1 MHDTNGPDYVAFT
14 SPVVFGVRLCS
25 IAGMDARELT
35 AFAQRYTDA
44 WNAHNAAASAACYT
58 EDGSLAINGGEPAQG
73 RAAVQAVMQGFHDAF
88 PGAVLTM
95 DAIRGA
101 GDRAV
106 YLWTYEGTN
115 TGPGGTG
122 NRVRFSGWEAW
133 TFAPSWLVQRSIGT
147 FDQDEYERQLA
158 NGI

>member
-1 MHDTNGPDYVAFT
+1 MDTH
-14 SPVVFGVRLCS
+14 
-25 IAGMDARELT
+25 ELT
-35 AFAQRYTDA
+35 AFAQRYTNA
-44 WNAHNAAASAACYT
+44 WNAHDAVASAACYA
-58 EDGSLAINGGEPAQG
+58 EDGSLTINGGEPAEG

-88 PGAVLTM
+88 PDAVLTM

-106 YLWTYEGTN
+106 YLWTYEGAN

-133 TFAPSWLVQRSIGT
+133 TLSELGLVQRSLGN
-147 FDQDEYERQLA
+147 FDEHEYERQLA

>member
-1 MHDTNGPDYVAFT
+1 
-14 SPVVFGVRLCS
+14 
-25 IAGMDARELT
+25 MDAHELT

-44 WNAHNAAASAACYT
+44 WNAHDAAASAACYA
-58 EDGSLAINGGEPAQG
+58 EDGSLTINGGEPAEG
-73 RAAVQAVMQGFHDAF
+73 RLAVQAVMQGFHDAF
-88 PGAVLTM
+88 PDAVLTM
-95 DAIRGA
+95 DAVRGA

-133 TFAPSWLVQRSIGT
+133 TLSPAGFVQRSLGN
-147 FDQDEYERQLA
+147 FDQAEYDRQLA
-158 NGI
+158 EGI

>member
-1 MHDTNGPDYVAFT
+1 MDTH
-14 SPVVFGVRLCS
+14 
-25 IAGMDARELT
+25 ELT

-44 WNAHNAAASAACYT
+44 WNAHDAASSAACYA
-58 EDGSLAINGGEPAQG
+58 ENGSLTINGSEPAEG

-88 PGAVLTM
+88 PDAVLTM
-95 DAIRGA
+95 DAVRGA

-115 TGPGGTG
+115 AGPGGTG

-133 TFAPSWLVQRSIGT
+133 TLSASGLVQRSLGN
-147 FDQDEYERQLA
+147 FDEDEYEQQLA

>member
-1 MHDTNGPDYVAFT
+1 M
-14 SPVVFGVRLCS
+14 
-25 IAGMDARELT
+25 IAWMNTHELS

-44 WNAHNAAASAACYT
+44 WNAHDAAASAACYAA
-58 EDGSLAINGGEPAQG
+58 DGSLTINGGEPAEG

-88 PGAVLTM
+88 PDAVLTM
-95 DAIRGA
+95 DAVQGA

-106 YLWTYEGTN
+106 FLWTYSGTN

-133 TFAPSWLVQRSIGT
+133 TLSPSGLVQRSLGN
-147 FDQDEYERQLA
+147 FDEDEYEHQLA